1 MLCDVWFEALVFAVA
16 VLSGGIA
23 SVAGFGIGSLLTP
36 TFALAM
42 PMKLAVAAVSVP
54 HLVAT
59 AYRCW
64 IMREHIDRRVLKS
77 FGLMSAAGGL
87 LGALLNSFTSSPVLG
102 LVLGGLLL
110 FVGVSGLSGFSQKM
124 KFEGK
129 AAWAAGAVSGFLGG
143 LVGNQGGLRSG
154 AMLGLDVSR
163 HALVATATATGL
175 IVDLARMP
183 VYGATQHKE
192 LLRVLPAL
200 GIACVGVLLGTAI
213 GARVLKR
220 VSEKAFRI
228 VVAVLLIGLG
238 LWMVGSSGMS
248 LVSSA

>member
-1 MLCDVWFEALVFAVA
+1 VWFEALVFVVA

-64 IMREHIDRRVLKS
+64 IMRGHIDWRVLRS

-87 LGALLNSFTSSPVLG
+87 AGALLNSLASSPALGMVLA
-102 LVLGGLLL
+102 LLLL
-110 FVGVSGLSGFSQKM
+110 FVGISGLTGFSQRV
-124 KFEGK
+124 KFEGR

-163 HALVATATATGL
+163 HAFVATATATGL
-175 IVDLARMP
+175 IVDLTRMP
-183 VYGATQHKE
+183 VYAASQHE
-192 LLRVLPAL
+192 RLAQILPVL
-200 GIACVGVLLGTAI
+200 GIACVGVLLGTVFGVRI
-213 GARVLKR
+213 LTK
-220 VSEKAFRI
+220 VSERVFRT
-228 VVAVLLIGLG
+228 VVAALLFTLG
-238 LWMVGSSGMS
+238 LWILGNSAAS
-248 LVSSA
+248 LL